1 MKKQTTEYYLNET
14 IKSLMEHDPLE
25 IILFGSMA
33 QGTSDESS
41 DLDILVVLDND
52 TLPHSYE
59 DRMRMRLNLRRSLRK
74 INRQIPIDLLV
85 YTKKEFEL
93 IKEQNSAFFNEV
105 SETGKIVYEK
115 VQ

>member
-1 MKKQTTEYYLNET
+1 MTKQATEYYLNET
-14 IKSLMEHDPLE
+14 IKSIMEHDPLE

-33 QGTSDESS
+33 KGTSDESS

-59 DRMRMRLNLRRSLRK
+59 DRMKMRLPLRRSLRK

-85 YTKKEFEL
+85 YTHKEFEL
-93 IKEQNSAFFNEV
+93 IKEQKSAFFNEIF
-105 SETGKIVYEK
+105 ETGKIVYEK
-115 VQ
+115 V